1 MSKREAILTQVAATL
16 ASTSGV
22 SGRVYRS
29 RTEPLARDEAPAIVI
44 EPVNDTALQDTLATL
59 SWTLTF
65 SVAIIMRGLVP
76 DQLAD
81 PILEDAHS
89 RLMADTSLGGLAFDV
104 SPVSVSFEALAA
116 DKPAG
121 VIVAL
126 YACKYR
132 TSLTSL
138 T

>member
-1 MSKREAILTQVAATL
+1 MSKREAILAQVATIL
-16 ASTSGV
+16 AATSGV
-22 SGRVYRS
+22 AGRIYRS
-29 RTEPLARDEAPAIVI
+29 RTEPLERGEAPAIVI
-44 EPVNDTALQDTLATL
+44 EPVNDNPVQDTLATL

-65 SVAIIMRGLVP
+65 SIAIITRGLVP

-81 PILEDAHS
+81 PILTDAHS
-89 RLMADTSLGGLAFDV
+89 RLMVDTTLAGLAFDV
-104 SPVSVSFEALAA
+104 SPVSVSFEALSA
-116 DKPAG
+116 DQSAG
-121 VIVAL
+121 VLVAL

>member
-1 MSKREAILTQVAATL
+1 MSKREAILAQIATVLAAT
-16 ASTSGV
+16 TGV

-44 EPVNDTALQDTLATL
+44 EPVNDTAVQDTLATL
-59 SWTLTF
+59 SWSLTF

-81 PILEDAHS
+81 PILTDAHA
-89 RLMADTSLGGLAFDV
+89 RLMADSALGGLAYDIT
-104 SPVSVSFEALAA
+104 PVNVSFEALPA

-121 VIVAL
+121 VIVAI